1 MTDKEYIEYAKAIHE
16 EIYAM
21 STPMIDGIA
30 GKVLTRIRKEQSKL
44 LPLKQE
50 WTSTQSNAIDVVDIM
65 SVLVRK
71 GKSWTDMHQDLNTI
85 LEQYILDRFN
95 ELELKQH
102 LILKYRYVGDFRL
115 VEEVT
120 ERIYDRVKEHYDTQR
135 MRNMLQR
142 YPDLNE
148 L

>member
-21 STPMIDGIA
+21 STPMIDGVA